1 MGQKQPATENL
12 GCSSE
17 PRLLARTMPSS
28 RRQPLPNTARAGP
41 QQAKERPSRFRDG
54 PLSQNNRVKLAIH
67 ETSGSKLHPKA
78 KRNIVPFG
86 WLASIANN
94 RVKPVL
100 LYLASGPLR

>member
-1 MGQKQPATENL
+1 M
-12 GCSSE
+12 
-17 PRLLARTMPSS
+17 MPSS
-28 RRQPLPNTARAGP
+28 LAPPRDHRFAPH
-41 QQAKERPSRFRDG
+41 AKEKPPRFRDG
-54 PLSQNNRVKLAIH
+54 SLRQNNRTRLATH